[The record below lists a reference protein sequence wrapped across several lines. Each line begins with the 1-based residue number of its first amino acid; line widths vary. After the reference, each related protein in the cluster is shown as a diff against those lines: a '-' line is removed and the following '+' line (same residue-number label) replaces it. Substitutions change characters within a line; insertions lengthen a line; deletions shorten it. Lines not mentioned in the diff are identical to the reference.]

1 MSDPTTRRELG
12 DVPPVQTEY
21 EAWEASQ
28 SQNAC
33 TMTEEEQQKAQD
45 DLLAFAEEVAPGH
58 DMEDFH

>member
-12 DVPPVQTEY
+12 DVPPVQEEY

-33 TMTEEEQQKAQD
+33 TMTEEEQQKAMD
-45 DLLAFAEEVAPGH
+45 ELLADVL
-58 DMEDFH
+58 EDCPIFGPEDLH